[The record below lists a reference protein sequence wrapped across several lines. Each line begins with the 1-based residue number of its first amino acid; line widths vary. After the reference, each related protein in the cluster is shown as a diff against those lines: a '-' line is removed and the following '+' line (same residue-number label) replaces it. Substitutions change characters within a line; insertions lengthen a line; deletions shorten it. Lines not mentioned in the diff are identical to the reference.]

1 MRPHSGVFLSVIFFI
16 CSCASSRT
24 IDLRAEHEQSSEI
37 IFLRE
42 SGSPTLLMIDN
53 TRITFN
59 RVRITRDS
67 TYGYR
72 YGQAD
77 TVFSTRLLKEVRYKN
92 AAKGMLLGFLIGL
105 SPGVIIYSTAGFEK
119 KDEDKRKTEG
129 IWLGAIGALVAVGF
143 SHDAA
148 PTDTIVFK
156 KLPVKQNT
164 DDTDQTD

>member
-1 MRPHSGVFLSVIFFI
+1 MHIFIFLIVLYFV
-16 CSCASSRT
+16 SCATTRHV
-24 IDLRAEHEQSSEI
+24 DMGAKAEPI
-37 IFLRE
+37 IPIQIA
-42 SGSPTLLMIDN
+42 SPTVLMNDN
-53 TRITFN
+53 TKLFFDRIRITP
-59 RVRITRDS
+59 DS
-67 TYGYR
+67 VYGYWDD
-72 YGQAD
+72 AD
-77 TVFSTRLLKEVRYKN
+77 TIINSASIKEIRFKN
-92 AAKGMLLGFLIGL
+92 LAKGMLLGFLIGL